1 MRVCGAELYREPP
14 KPAGGVSM
22 ETGRVRS
29 DSFEVD
35 HRQVQTLFSR
45 DRHIIAEMLSRIV
58 VGVKR
63 LDVDRPVL
71 GLVISLASETGGEVH
86 VVHVRQQRCSKG
98 GPSYDETM
106 EDASR
111 VVEQAVFEL
120 RMAGI
125 GTNGKVTSTLEGR
138 VARSI
143 MEQADLFAADVIVVG
158 CRKHHGLHRLF
169 GNSDRDTLVRLSSVP
184 VLLAPVE
191 SSQRPTDGAGEL
203 AGPRDL
209 AP

>member
-1 MRVCGAELYREPP
+1 
-14 KPAGGVSM
+14 
-22 ETGRVRS
+22 
-29 DSFEVD
+29 
-35 HRQVQTLFSR
+35 
-45 DRHIIAEMLSRIV
+45 MLSRIV

>member
-1 MRVCGAELYREPP
+1 
-14 KPAGGVSM
+14 M

-45 DRHIIAEMLSRIV
+45 DRHIIAEMSSRIV